1 MEERFLKFN
10 RTAAGIIADG
20 LFHFGSG
27 DLDFFLLSCQYNE
40 LPPDLR
46 IPEHEHP
53 HYVLTF
59 VETSYMETTCDDLI
73 LKTYPNTNRLF
84 FMPPAISHH
93 CRFGESGPHRNF
105 TINFQIGGPHALEVN
120 ERIAHHSRELRYEI
134 PLTPETDSL
143 LRMLLHAGESE
154 APLTSELLKHLLAA
168 FLTTLMRQT
177 FPDALE
183 NLSDRETLRM
193 VFRHDR
199 VDAIKRAMWA
209 MVRDPNPV
217 TILSKSFELSSR
229 HLNRLFR
236 KETGRSIKQYQNEL
250 RIRSA
255 CNLLQNSNLSISA
268 VGEALGFHRPGLF
281 AAFFRKHL
289 ACTPL
294 EYRIRSTRSKITT
307 Q

>member
-1 MEERFLKFN
+1 
-10 RTAAGIIADG
+10 
-20 LFHFGSG
+20 
-27 DLDFFLLSCQYNE
+27 
-40 LPPDLR
+40 
-46 IPEHEHP
+46 
-53 HYVLTF
+53 
-59 VETSYMETTCDDLI
+59 
-73 LKTYPNTNRLF
+73 
-84 FMPPAISHH
+84 MPPAISHH
-93 CRFGESGPHRNF
+93 CRFGEGSPHRNF

-120 ERIAHHSRELRYEI
+120 ERIAHRSRELRYEI

-143 LRMLLHAGESE
+143 LRMLLRTGESE
-154 APLTSELLKHLLAA
+154 APLASELLKHLLAA
-168 FLTTLMRQT
+168 FLTTLIRQT

-217 TILSKSFELSSR
+217 TILSKCFELSSR

-281 AAFFRKHL
+281 ATFFRKHL
-289 ACTPL
+289 ACTPQ
-294 EYRIRSTRSKITT
+294 EYRIRSARNNITT